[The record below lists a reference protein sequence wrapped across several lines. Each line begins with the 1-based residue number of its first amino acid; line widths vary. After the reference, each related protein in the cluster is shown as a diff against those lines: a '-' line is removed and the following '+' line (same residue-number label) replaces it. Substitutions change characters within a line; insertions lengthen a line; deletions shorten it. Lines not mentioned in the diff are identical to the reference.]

1 MLEDEF
7 IFMGDLFGVSV
18 VIVMMGLIVFENVIV
33 FFDVNLNLVL
43 EFMLV
48 GLEKLIDE
56 KI

>member
-1 MLEDEF
+1 
-7 IFMGDLFGVSV
+7 MGDLFGVSV

-33 FFDVNLNLVL
+33 FFGVNLNLVL

-56 KI
+56 KIQVII